1 MRANIKGWEVASFKI
16 GAFRSFHKYQ
26 MVYEATTVRV
36 VPNFVYI
43 ALNSPS
49 TSLKNQWRTR

>member
-26 MVYEATTVRV
+26 MVYEATPVRV
-36 VPNFVYI
+36 VPDGV
-43 ALNSPS
+43 
-49 TSLKNQWRTR
+49 